1 MSNLCRNRL
10 LSVQRFP
17 KNPSIRMFPYRDYI
31 IVYDPMPDG
40 AGVELI
46 RILNAARDYHRY
58 FDD

>member
-1 MSNLCRNRL
+1 
-10 LSVQRFP
+10 
-17 KNPSIRMFPYRDYI
+17 MFQYRDYI
-31 IVYDPMPDG
+31 IIIDDPMPDG